1 MNVCASRAPTA
12 RFSRKCPPL
21 PLLEL
26 RLTIFS
32 SSRAARRA
40 LRQSVSGLAL
50 AGACGL
56 VLAARPAAAQSGPI
70 NYDFRGADGGC
81 CTNSNGH
88 DGSPGQR
95 DFIQTDRDL
104 IVRSTTTGQA
114 GVTVNVSGGR
124 GGDGDSDAVSYHWG
138 GNGGV
143 GRNLDYLVQYSTIM
157 SAGRGID
164 ICSAGGDGGQ
174 SGYANGPN
182 GGYGIGADGHL
193 ARVTLQDVTVDA
205 IGLGVAAQSSGGLG
219 RDSALVNGFGGERDA
234 GSGGNSGDAT
244 VNLRG
249 STTITVR
256 GAGPG
261 DASAGVGLISRG
273 GNGGTAIHTGDFGGH
288 SNAGRAGNAGNVTF
302 ASEAQSTITTSGDG
316 VYGVIARSIGG
327 DASVLNGQDT
337 RAESGGNAGTVTINN
352 AGTITTSGN
361 RAVGIF
367 ALSQGGQGG
376 NGGDGSWGDGHRGAP
391 GGTPG
396 AITVSNTGAIS
407 TGTSETVGA
416 RGIVA
421 QVLGGQGGPGGTSGA
436 FGSGGSGAPGGGAD
450 RAIAINNAGVI
461 GTAGNDAA
469 GIIAHTVGG
478 GGGQS
483 GVSNGI
489 FYIGGGNGG
498 SGGNGGDATL
508 ANSGTITTAGD
519 HSPGAILQSIGGG
532 GGVGGD
538 ANATGIIATIAIG
551 GRGGVAGSAGNIA
564 ASSSSGSI
572 ATIGASS
579 AGVLLQSIGGG
590 GGRAG
595 SANAVGVGVG
605 LDVTLST
612 GGNGGVAGNGGII
625 QFNNEKGGSITTSGP
640 HSAGI
645 VAQAIGGGGGDGG
658 LARSRTI
665 TIAPPTDDNPSGTLS
680 IAVTHGGT
688 AGAGGDG
695 GIPDIFNAGSI
706 TTAAAMS
713 NGITAQSIGGGGGNG
728 GGVLAPMKIP
738 TVGPS
743 NINIGVTVSHGGNGG
758 GGGNGNWVRVANTGT
773 IMTGDTSSVGILA
786 QSIGGGG
793 GNGGTVQQHDTSS
806 FNSIVGS
813 PITFLSSAKTVA
825 AWIEK
830 GALPTFWPP
839 AWDKKFS
846 ANVSVTIGGS
856 GGSGGNASYFDIR
869 NGGTIRTSGAHAPG
883 IVAQSIGGGGGNAG
897 AIDSGAVTN
906 LISSIDQLAK
916 AIETGV
922 KDGPTFGFPTLN
934 PTFQVGGNGGAGG
947 DGGGTTAT
955 PALVI
960 NTGTIA
966 TTGLASAGIVAQSIG
981 GGGGT
986 AAVAAQSLEDAVKKA
1001 GGSNAAEILQT
1012 MKYIVETAGTK
1023 FGSLLSDV
1031 IHKTV
1036 GGQNGLGGDGGIVLV
1051 DASAS
1056 TSRISTQG
1064 AQAPGIIAQSIGGGG
1079 GIAASS
1085 HAPLFPGSGSA
1096 TMTLGGARSYMGGF
1110 LPVPNS
1116 KGDLGQS
1123 VTIRNGGA
1131 ITTKGVNAAGLIGQS
1146 IGGGG
1151 GLSSTSFASQANVSA
1166 QSMQYTLVLGAKLS
1180 ASVSD
1185 VTLATG
1191 GAVSIDNTGTA
1202 DAPIHTSGAL
1212 SHGIIAQSV
1221 GGGGGIAILSANAPA
1236 AIADVWLGAQRD
1248 PGGAGLAV
1256 IAKSG
1261 DVTVGGDPNKVSPS
1275 FVTTN
1280 GAMAFGI
1287 LAQSV
1292 GAGGGYIAYDN
1303 GVAER
1308 NLPTTLRFGSAGTVV
1323 GAGGTVGVTQNPGGR
1338 IDTSGMNAHAIVAQS
1353 IGGGGGIAG
1362 LATRPGQ
1369 ATLSNSGTP
1378 PSNAAPSINAGG
1390 RVNVRTGGAIETRGD
1405 GAIGILAQ
1413 SIGGGG
1419 GLTGDAS
1426 AARYGDGLIR
1436 ATDITSSVGNGGNVN
1451 VTVGGG
1457 SVITHG
1463 ANAPAI
1469 FAMSVGGGGVFMD
1482 GALHQF
1488 NTIGNMPTSG
1498 GTIGITVGGG
1508 ASVIATGANSPA
1520 IVALTTGSY
1529 GGGSPVTIDVGK
1541 NATVAANT
1549 ETGIGILS
1557 VAPWAGTTIDNAGT
1571 ISAKTAISTIALVTV
1586 NNTGLVSGD
1595 INLHSD
1601 PQYGDGGTFNNNAG
1615 GTFWS
1620 GASVK
1625 ATVINNA
1632 GTLNPGGPGVFLTSR
1647 IQGSLQQISGVYAP
1661 DLDFTNHRGDFI
1673 SVSGVSTFA
1682 GTLTPVLHNPVKD
1695 VWLGIGHFDTAQT
1708 SIPAVKTDSPVFS
1721 YTLKNNGP
1729 YAWRDPLIAVN
1740 GNFTPV
1746 GVALSN
1752 SQSQLAV
1759 HLQSQWNLADPRT
1772 GPFFNRFTT
1781 LSSGTDYVK
1790 ALGALANDAAHSG
1803 AASQLQQSF
1812 AFLNSL
1818 MSCPFFV
1825 DGGTRLSEGDCL
1837 WGRITGNRLD
1847 RDGSA
1852 ESSGYHTTRTT
1863 YQVGAQKE
1871 IAPDWFLGGSLSYA
1885 AANMTADQHAVEM
1898 SSQTVSAGLALKR
1911 QIGPWLFAAAIHG
1924 GHESADV
1931 TRWIVFPGVSERATS
1946 NSDTYH
1952 LGGRLRASYEFAFQN
1967 WYLRPFLDLDVN
1979 YASQSAYREQGAGV
1993 LDLASRGASHT
2004 SFMATPSVEIGGRF
2018 DLAEATLRTYAI
2030 AGVSFLS
2037 NGDWTSRLQFA
2048 DLAGKGVAPFTVRT
2062 NLPKTYGNLTAG
2074 LEYRTKGGFE
2084 LKAEYGLRAGDRY
2097 LDQSAMLRAAVR
2109 F

>member
-1 MNVCASRAPTA
+1 M
-12 RFSRKCPPL
+12 
-21 PLLEL
+21 
-26 RLTIFS
+26 
-32 SSRAARRA
+32 

-56 VLAARPAAAQSGPI
+56 VLAARPAVAQSGPI

-81 CTNSNGH
+81 CSNSNGH

-95 DFIQTDRDL
+95 DFIQTDHHL
-104 IVRSTTTGQA
+104 IVRSTAVGQA

-124 GGDGDSDAVSYHWG
+124 GGDGDGGTYHWG
-138 GNGGV
+138 GNGGL

-164 ICSAGGDGGQ
+164 VYSAGGDGGQ

-182 GGYGIGADGHL
+182 GGYGIGGYGHL
-193 ARVTLQDVTVDA
+193 ARVTLDDVTIDA
-205 IGLGVAAQSSGGLG
+205 SGFGVAAQSWGGLG
-219 RDSALVNGFGGERDA
+219 RDSALVNGLGGRRDA

-244 VNLRG
+244 VILRG

-256 GAGPG
+256 GAGP
-261 DASAGVGLISRG
+261 DDVSAGVGLISRG
-273 GNGGTAIHTGDFGGH
+273 GNGGTAIHTGDFGGS
-288 SNAGRAGNAGNVTF
+288 SNAGRGGNAGNVTF
-302 ASEAQSTITTSGDG
+302 TSEAQSTITTSGDG

-337 RAESGGNAGTVTINN
+337 RAEPGGNAGSVTINN

-361 RAVGIF
+361 RGIGIF

-391 GGTPG
+391 GGAPG
-396 AITVSNTGAIS
+396 AITVTNTGAIS

-416 RGIVA
+416 RGIVV
-421 QVLGGQGGPGGTSGA
+421 QVLGGQGGPGGNSGT
-436 FGSGGSGAPGGGAD
+436 FGSGGSGGPGGDAG
-450 RAIAINNAGVI
+450 RAITIDNAGII

-489 FYIGGGNGG
+489 FYVGGGNGG

-508 ANSGTITTAGD
+508 ANSGAITTAGD

-551 GRGGVAGSAGNIA
+551 GRGGVAGSAGNII
-564 ASSSSGSI
+564 ASFSSGSI
-572 ATIGASS
+572 AATGASS
-579 AGVLLQSIGGG
+579 AGVLVQSIGGG

-605 LDVTLST
+605 LNVTLST

-625 QFNNEKGGSITTSGP
+625 QFNNERGGTITTSGP
-640 HSAGI
+640 QSAGI
-645 VAQAIGGGGGDGG
+645 LAQAIGGGGGDGG

-665 TIAPPTDDNPSGTLS
+665 TIAPPTGDNPSGTLS

-695 GIPDIFNAGSI
+695 GIPDLLNAGSI
-706 TTAAAMS
+706 ATMGAMS

-738 TVGPS
+738 TIGPS

-758 GGGNGNWVRVANTGT
+758 GGGNGNWVRVTNTGAIT
-773 IMTGDTSSVGILA
+773 TTDAGSVGILA

-793 GNGGTVQQHDTSS
+793 GNGGTVQQHDANS

-813 PITFLSSAKTVA
+813 PTAFLGSAKTVA

-830 GALPTFWPP
+830 GALPTWWPP
-839 AWDKKFS
+839 VWDKKFN
-846 ANVSVTIGGS
+846 ANVSVAIGGS
-856 GGSGGNASYFDIR
+856 GGSGGNASHFGIR
-869 NGGTIRTSGAHAPG
+869 NDSTIRTSGAHAPG
-883 IVAQSIGGGGGNAG
+883 ILAQSIGGGGGNAG

-922 KDGPTFGFPTLN
+922 KDGPTFGLPTLN

-955 PALVI
+955 PAQVI

-986 AAVAAQSLEDAVKKA
+986 AIVAAQSLEDAVKKA
-1001 GGSNAAEILQT
+1001 GGNNAAEILET
-1012 MKYIVETAGTK
+1012 MKYIVEAAGTK
-1023 FGSLLSDV
+1023 LGSLLSDV

-1036 GGQNGLGGDGGIVLV
+1036 GGQNGVGGNGGVVLV

-1064 AQAPGIIAQSIGGGG
+1064 AHAPGIIAQSTGGGG

-1096 TMTLGGARSYMGGF
+1096 TITLGSARRYMGSF
-1110 LPVPNS
+1110 LPLPNS
-1116 KGDLGQS
+1116 TGDLGQS

-1131 ITTKGVNAAGLIGQS
+1131 ITTQGVNAAGLIGQS

-1151 GLSSTSFASQANVSA
+1151 GLSSTSFASQANVTA

-1180 ASVSD
+1180 ASSDD

-1191 GAVSIDNTGTA
+1191 GAVSIDNTGSA

-1212 SHGIIAQSV
+1212 SHGIIAQSI

-1236 AIADVWLGAQRD
+1236 ATADVWLGAQRD

-1256 IAKSG
+1256 ITKGG

-1280 GAMAFGI
+1280 GAMAFGV

-1292 GAGGGYIAYDN
+1292 GAGGGYVAYDN

-1308 NLPTTLRFGSAGTVV
+1308 NLPTTLRFGSTGTVV
-1323 GAGGTVGVTQNPGGR
+1323 GAGGTVSVTQNPGGR
-1338 IDTSGMNAHAIVAQS
+1338 IDTSGINAHAIVAQS

-1362 LATRPGQ
+1362 LTTRPGQ
-1369 ATLSNSGTP
+1369 ATLSRSVAP
-1378 PSNAAPSINAGG
+1378 PDTGPPVSNAAPSVDNGG
-1390 RVNVRTGGAIETRGD
+1390 GVSVRTGGAIETRGD

-1419 GLTGDAS
+1419 GITGDAS
-1426 AARYGDGLIR
+1426 SARYGDSLIKT
-1436 ATDITSSVGNGGNVN
+1436 TDIMSSVGNGGNVN

-1457 SVITHG
+1457 SIIAHG

-1488 NTIGNMPTSG
+1488 NAIGNVPTRG
-1498 GTIGITVGGG
+1498 GTIDITVGSG
-1508 ASVIATGANSPA
+1508 ASVIARGANSPA

-1529 GGGSPVTIDVGK
+1529 GGGRPVTINIGS
-1541 NATVAANT
+1541 NATVAAT
-1549 ETGIGILS
+1549 AETGIGILS
-1557 VAPWAGTTIDNAGT
+1557 VAPWAGTTISNAGT

-1595 INLHSD
+1595 LNLHSD

-1625 ATVINNA
+1625 ATVVNNA
-1632 GTLNPGGPGVFLTSR
+1632 GTLNPGGTGVFMNTR
-1647 IQGSLQQISGVYAP
+1647 IQGSLQQTSGVYAP
-1661 DLDFTNHRGDFI
+1661 DLDFTDHRSDFI
-1673 SVSGVSTFA
+1673 SVSGGSTFA
-1682 GTLTPVLHNPVKD
+1682 GTLTPILHNPVKD
-1695 VWLGIGHFDTAQT
+1695 VWLSIGHFDTAQT
-1708 SIPAVKTDSPVFS
+1708 SIPAVKIDSPIFS

-1729 YAWRDPLIAVN
+1729 DAWRDPLIAVN
-1740 GNFTPV
+1740 GNFTPA
-1746 GVALSN
+1746 GALLS
-1752 SQSQLAV
+1752 SEQSRLAV
-1759 HLQSQWNLADPRT
+1759 HLQSQWNLADPKT
-1772 GPFFNRFTT
+1772 GPFFNRFTA
-1781 LSSGTDYVK
+1781 LASGADYAK
-1790 ALGALANDAAHSG
+1790 ALGALANDAAYSG
-1803 AASQLQQSF
+1803 AASQIHQSF

-1818 MSCPFFV
+1818 MSCPVFI
-1825 DGGTRLSEGDCL
+1825 DGGTRLSEGDCV
-1837 WGRITGNRLD
+1837 WGRITGSRLD
-1847 RDGSA
+1847 RSGTPED
-1852 ESSGYHTTRTT
+1852 SGYRSTRTT

-1885 AANMTADQHAVEM
+1885 AANMTSDHHAVAM
-1898 SSQTVSAGLALKR
+1898 SSETVSAGLTLKR
-1911 QIGPWLFAAAIHG
+1911 LFGSWLFAAAMRG
-1924 GHESADV
+1924 GYESADV
-1931 TRWIVFPGVSERATS
+1931 ARWIVFPGVSERATS
-1946 NSDTYH
+1946 NPDTYH
-1952 LGGRLRASYEFAFQN
+1952 LGGRLRASYEFAFAS

-1979 YASQSAYREQGAGV
+1979 YASQSAYREYGAGG
-1993 LDLASRGASHT
+1993 LDLASRGTSHT
-2004 SFMATPSVEIGGRF
+2004 SVMTTPSIEIGGRF
-2018 DLAEATLRTYAI
+2018 DLADATLRAYAT

-2037 NGDWTSRLQFA
+2037 NGGWASDLQFA
-2048 DLAGKGVAPFTVRT
+2048 DLSGNGVAPFTIKSGMPR
-2062 NLPKTYGNLTAG
+2062 TYGNLTAG
-2074 LEYRTKGGFE
+2074 LEYHATSGFE
-2084 LKAEYGLRAGDRY
+2084 LKAEYGLRAAERY
-2097 LDQSAMLRAAVR
+2097 LDQSAMLRAAMR